1 MEKSII
7 TMAAWLLHPKQKRQ
21 QCILGSC
28 NLNFWVAK
36 LPRKKSSGDSCK
48 GQLLTQGKDYLY
60 SLRKDKQTKYLKTTG
75 QILTNFLN
83 GGI

>member
-1 MEKSII
+1 MKIK
-7 TMAAWLLHPKQKRQ
+7 TMAAWLLHP
-21 QCILGSC
+21 
-28 NLNFWVAK
+28 NFWVAK

-75 QILTNFLN
+75 QILTDFLN
-83 GGI
+83 AGI